1 MVNLIGCGFVRN
13 RIGSLNLCTCV
24 CVCVC
29 VCVYN
34 VHVYIYIY
42 IYVCMHA
49 CMHVCMY
56 VYTHTHTCI
65 CTYVYAR
72 THAHTHTMNTHRWCR
87 PAMRKHATDTVRLA
101 HRLDGW
107 QSPLVHILKSQ
118 CPSIFTIERPYR
130 AYLWECGPRVIP
142 VLLRSRSS
150 VIPPKARCFVT
161 SPLNITFIRQ
171 EHHIH

>member
-13 RIGSLNLCTCV
+13 RIGSLNLCV

-29 VCVYN
+29 VCTMYM
-34 VHVYIYIY
+34 YIYTY
-42 IYVCMHA
+42 ISMYVCMHA
-49 CMHVCMY
+49 CMYVCM
-56 VYTHTHTCI
+56 
-65 CTYVYAR
+65 CTR

-87 PAMRKHATDTVRLA
+87 LAMRKHATDKVRLA
-101 HRLDGW
+101 QRLDGW
-107 QSPLVHILKSQ
+107 RSPLVHILKSQ
-118 CPSIFTIERPYR
+118 CPGIFTIERHYR